1 MNRRILAWAA
11 PDDAGDAG
19 LDVWHALDRIR
30 VPVTVA
36 WGELDVPADVPF
48 YRKIA
53 ERIPGAVARPIP
65 GAAHLPSIDRPDVV
79 AQLVRETQAGSRT
92 TP

>member
-1 MNRRILAWAA
+1 MNRRILDWGA

-19 LDVWHALDRIR
+19 LDVWHALGDIR

-53 ERIPGAVARPIP
+53 DRIPGAVARPLP
-65 GAAHLPSIDRPDVV
+65 GTAHLPSIDRPEVV
-79 AQLVRETQAGSRT
+79 ADLVRERLAG
-92 TP
+92 